1 MSQYFGMKNEKRVK
15 DALGNSVYLL
25 LGMGIL
31 VSFVSVLFSRNI
43 LELLNTPQEIFD
55 DALLYTRI
63 VCGGIIS
70 VVMYN
75 GIAAM
80 LQSLGDSTTSLIF
93 LVVASV
99 LNVIGD
105 LLLVVVF
112 HMGVAGVAIATI
124 IAQLLSAL
132 GCIVYAVKKNPYF
145 RLTKENFRP
154 DPALMK
160 KCLRLGIPF
169 GAQGSLIAFS
179 CVALQSII
187 NRFGSD
193 VIAAFTATSRIEQL
207 VQQRAE
213 LVLYRAIQLLPNLSP
228 VPSVLLERLL
238 PVPILQLL
246 SGGLRQRIREMLL
259 PELSGLLAG
268 QPRLREVFSV
278 LLRVLGDLL
287 TVDKLCITVVLLLL
301 RFLQRAFHCRLL
313 GGVGG
318 DQLQVLPGKL
328 VI

>member
-1 MSQYFGMKNEKRVK
+1 MAKQYVKDMTTGNELPLLLRFSLPMLVGNIFQQFYNMVDSIVVGNYVGTNALAAVGMTSSLNFLYFALCNGFATGAGVLMSQYFGMKNEKRVK

-25 LGMGIL
+25 L
-31 VSFVSVLFSRNI
+31 SRNI

-80 LQSLGDSTTSLIF
+80 LQSLGDSTTPLIF

-179 CVALQSII
+179 CALARMSSLHSQ
-187 NRFGSD
+187 RPPGSSSSCSSRT
-193 VIAAFTATSRIEQL
+193 ILWRRRLPPLRHRILEQATRNVS
-207 VQQRAE
+207 A
-213 LVLYRAIQLLPNLSP
+213 
-228 VPSVLLERLL
+228 
-238 PVPILQLL
+238 
-246 SGGLRQRIREMLL
+246 
-259 PELSGLLAG
+259 
-268 QPRLREVFSV
+268 EVFENQ
-278 LLRVLGDLL
+278 
-287 TVDKLCITVVLLLL
+287 
-301 RFLQRAFHCRLL
+301 RFWSSCSA
-313 GGVGG
+313 
-318 DQLQVLPGKL
+318 
-328 VI
+328 